1 MLNFKALGAAAL
13 LALAPALV
21 STSADAQFANRGS
34 GPRATILPNG
44 QAVYVSPGLAGRPA
58 VAPPLHPGVS
68 RPGIGGGWAGPAARP
83 GGWAGRPVGPRP
95 GWHGHHHR
103 HRHGA
108 GIGFATGLA
117 AGAALAGSSY
127 YYGPGYYSSPGYV
140 VDDYDDEPVVAV
152 PSATADADAYCRQR
166 YRSYDPR
173 TRTYLN
179 NDGNRYPCP

>member
-1 MLNFKALGAAAL
+1 MLNVKALGAAAL

-21 STSADAQFANRGS
+21 STSADAQFANRGP
-34 GPRATILPNG
+34 GPRATVTPSG
-44 QAVYVSPGLAGRPA
+44 QAIIVS
-58 VAPPLHPGVS
+58 
-68 RPGIGGGWAGPAARP
+68 PGIGGGRPGSVIGSPGISRP
-83 GGWAGRPVGPRP
+83 GGWVGRPGGIGPRP
-95 GWHGHHHR
+95 GWNGGYR
-103 HRHGA
+103 HRHYGA

-140 VDDYDDEPVVAV
+140 VDDYYDEPVVAV
-152 PSATADADAYCRQR
+152 PSAGGDSDDAYCRQR